1 VEIMILKP
9 SNSTWHRWVIFI
21 LLLLVFFDFQLPA
34 QLALGH
40 DKWLGC
46 NIGSY
51 IPDSFDEYWNQ
62 VTPENASKWGSVEVA
77 RDVYSWNSL
86 DMAYNYAL
94 DNGFPFRF
102 HVLVWGKQQ
111 PGWLNSLSPE
121 EQKEEVEEW
130 IRLAGERY
138 PDADYVE
145 PVNEAIEWLPWDY
158 YPSYYEAIGGA
169 GDTGWDWVI
178 WTFEKAREYFPNS
191 KLYLNE
197 YQLFGGNK
205 SINTYLKIV
214 DLLKERGLIDG
225 VCEQGHFCENVAL
238 SRIQTILDK
247 LAETGLPIQI
257 TEFDVNIKD
266 DAQQLT
272 KYQQLFPV
280 MWEHPAVEGIT
291 MWGYHQSC
299 MGWHPDA
306 HLQCSDGSER
316 PALTWLRDYMS
327 TSGGRSGVESPGEF
341 QLGQNYPNPFNPE
354 TTISYELNRAD
365 HVRLTVYDNLGREV
379 AILVNEEQAPGQ
391 YRVTFNGC
399 NYPSGLYLCTL
410 TAGSSV
416 RTMKM
421 MMLK

>member
-1 VEIMILKP
+1 MILKP
-9 SNSTWHRWVIFI
+9 SNMSWRRWVIFN
-21 LLLLVFFDFQLPA
+21 LLLLVFSGLQLSA
-34 QLALGH
+34 QLAQGQS
-40 DKWLGC
+40 KWLGC
-46 NIGSY
+46 NIGGSV
-51 IPDSFDEYWNQ
+51 PDTFGEYWNQ

-77 RDVYSWNSL
+77 RDVYNWGSL

-205 SINTYLKIV
+205 SITTYLKIV
-214 DLLKERGLIDG
+214 GLLQERGLIDG
-225 VCEQGHFCENVAL
+225 VCEQGHFCENIAV
-238 SRIQTILDK
+238 SRIKTVLDK

-266 DAQQLT
+266 DAQQLA
-272 KYQQLFPV
+272 KYQQLFPA

-291 MWGYHQSC
+291 MWGYYQPV

-306 HLQCSDGSER
+306 HLLCSDGSER
-316 PALTWLRDYMS
+316 PALAWLRDYLS
-327 TSGGRSGVESPGEF
+327 ATAVHSGTDLPVTFR
-341 QLGQNYPNPFNPE
+341 LDQNYPNPFNPE
-354 TTISYELNRAD
+354 TTISYALNRTD
-365 HVRLTVYDNLGREV
+365 HIRLTIYDNLGREV
-379 AILVNEEQAPGQ
+379 TTLVDEEQMPGQ
-391 YRVTFNGC
+391 FRMKFDGSNI
-399 NYPSGLYLCTL
+399 PSGVYLCTL
-410 TAGSSV
+410 SAGLEV
-416 RTMKM
+416 RTLKM
-421 MMLK
+421 MLIK

>member
-1 VEIMILKP
+1 MILKP
-9 SNSTWHRWVIFI
+9 SNHRTRYRWVAC
-21 LLLLVFFDFQLPA
+21 LLLLTLIIGLQLSA
-34 QLALGH
+34 QMARGQ

-46 NIGSY
+46 NIGSV
-51 IPDSFDEYWNQ
+51 IPDTFDEYWNQ

-77 RDVYSWNSL
+77 RDVYNWGPL
-86 DMAYNYAL
+86 DMAYNFAL

-111 PGWLNSLSPE
+111 PSWLNSLSPE
-121 EQKEEVEEW
+121 DQKEEVEEW

-138 PDADYVE
+138 RDTDYVE
-145 PVNEAIEWLPWDY
+145 AVNEAIEWQPWDY

-225 VCEQGHFCENVAL
+225 VCEQGHFCENVAV
-238 SRIQTILDK
+238 SRIKTILDK
-247 LAETGLPIQI
+247 LAETGLPVQI
-257 TEFDVNIKD
+257 TEFDINIKD

-272 KYQQLFPV
+272 KYQQLFPA

-291 MWGYHQSC
+291 MWGYDQTC
-299 MGWHPDA
+299 MNWHPDA

-316 PALTWLRDYMS
+316 PALTWLRDYIS
-327 TSGGRSGVESPGEF
+327 TTGVRYRDEGPEQF
-341 QLGQNYPNPFNPE
+341 RLDQNYPNPFNPE
-354 TTISYELNRAD
+354 TTIFYELKQAG
-365 HVRLTVYDNLGREV
+365 HVHLAVYDNLGREV
-379 AILVNEEQAPGQ
+379 AVLVDEEQVPGG
-391 YRVTFNGC
+391 YHVKF
-399 NYPSGLYLCTL
+399 SGRSYHAGLFLCTL
-410 TAGSSV
+410 RTGSEE
-416 RTMKM
+416 RTLKM
-421 MMLK
+421 MLIK